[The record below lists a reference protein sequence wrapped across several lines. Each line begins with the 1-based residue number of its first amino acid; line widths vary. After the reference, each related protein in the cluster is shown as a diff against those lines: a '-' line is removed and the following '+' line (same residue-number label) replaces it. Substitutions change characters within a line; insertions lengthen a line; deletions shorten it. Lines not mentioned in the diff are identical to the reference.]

1 MGFGNNAIQAGSLDV
16 GKSKVKMQKA
26 GAEKEI
32 GCCVKFCFIGSCI
45 PSRSKV
51 DTSISGTSAN
61 SGNFLSFFIRF
72 SSLVPGNYFNLTLFL
87 GKNKSFLSLPL
98 VEIHPFFSPN
108 FLKQYNFCEL
118 IKVILCLT
126 CFNSW
131 M

>member
-1 MGFGNNAIQAGSLDV
+1 MGLGNNAIQAGSLDV

-61 SGNFLSFFIRF
+61 SGIFLFLFLRL
-72 SSLVPGNYFNLTLFL
+72 SSLVSGNDFNLTSIL
-87 GKNKSFLSLPL
+87 GENKSFLSLPL
-98 VEIHPFFSPN
+98 VESILFLSQN
-108 FLKQYNFCEL
+108 FKIQHNFCEL
-118 IKVILCLT
+118 IKVI
-126 CFNSW
+126 
-131 M
+131 